1 MRVAVVVPF
10 LTKTDGQKGYYGNE
24 FLGFAWD
31 RKKMRYG
38 FRVWFWGQKRYLRLR
53 GIAKKWSLFL

>member
-38 FRVWFWGQKRYLRLR
+38 FRVWFWGQKR
-53 GIAKKWSLFL
+53 